1 MSESDSPSHN
11 DQQTNTN
18 KVDCVPKLRSTCD
31 RCTMLKVRCDK
42 RRPRCERCEGANS
55 SCIYGPYRWKG
66 RTTASATRTS
76 AASSTSTA
84 ITKCSTISAIT
95 RSRDGST
102 AEPTLQNDPTTSFG
116 LERYSFAASLS
127 PLDASLGLEWD
138 ELTSS
143 ADGAEL
149 DDWCTRLMDVNEY
162 TRDSRDGDDVNSFPM
177 NGGYEDSIAQRH
189 VPTAYA
195 ENHSS
200 CVASTPDLSSTDS
213 TEASSTSSPD
223 SYRGVL
229 PANCQCS
236 TLVLAVLQDIYQAE
250 FRYRL
255 AVESDDGNSGSGT
268 TTTAGVT
275 TNATSGSPPSSDQII
290 KIARAAMQQM
300 EQLLSCDCRALVRD
314 PAILFLVAALS
325 SKILTWYN
333 AVFNLVNQPAQSNLG
348 HQVGTMID
356 IDLPDLGFS
365 TSVQVGN
372 FHLDFSSEQ
381 RMKAQFL
388 LCETRRLSHIL
399 DLLSG
404 QAKSSTRQG
413 DSLARAPR
421 ETPIS
426 AVHQFLTVSLNQL
439 TTAIKNY
446 CVS

>member
-1 MSESDSPSHN
+1 
-11 DQQTNTN
+11 
-18 KVDCVPKLRSTCD
+18 
-31 RCTMLKVRCDK
+31 
-42 RRPRCERCEGANS
+42 
-55 SCIYGPYRWKG
+55 
-66 RTTASATRTS
+66 
-76 AASSTSTA
+76 
-84 ITKCSTISAIT
+84 
-95 RSRDGST
+95 
-102 AEPTLQNDPTTSFG
+102 
-116 LERYSFAASLS
+116 
-127 PLDASLGLEWD
+127 
-138 ELTSS
+138 
-143 ADGAEL
+143 
-149 DDWCTRLMDVNEY
+149 
-162 TRDSRDGDDVNSFPM
+162 
-177 NGGYEDSIAQRH
+177 
-189 VPTAYA
+189 
-195 ENHSS
+195 
-200 CVASTPDLSSTDS
+200 
-213 TEASSTSSPD
+213 
-223 SYRGVL
+223 
-229 PANCQCS
+229 
-236 TLVLAVLQDIYQAE
+236 
-250 FRYRL
+250 
-255 AVESDDGNSGSGT
+255 
-268 TTTAGVT
+268 
-275 TNATSGSPPSSDQII
+275 
-290 KIARAAMQQM
+290 MQQM

-325 SKILTWYN
+325 SKILTCYN